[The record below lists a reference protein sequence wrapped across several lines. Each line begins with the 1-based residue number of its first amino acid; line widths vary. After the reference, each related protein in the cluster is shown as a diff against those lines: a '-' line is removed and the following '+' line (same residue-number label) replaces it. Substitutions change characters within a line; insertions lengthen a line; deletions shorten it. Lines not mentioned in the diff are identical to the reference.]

1 MTIGLIFTKIGSF
14 IQNRQTFTF
23 MLLNCNCVKLAN
35 FEDFQTCLGG
45 RFLWT
50 QCRTRHD
57 TEGIGVTIT
66 NRPTLSASEHTS

>member
-45 RFLWT
+45 RF
-50 QCRTRHD
+50 CGHSVER
-57 TEGIGVTIT
+57 VT
-66 NRPTLSASEHTS
+66 TLNV